1 MYKEEYENKF
11 EDFPL
16 TLWSREDQYCK
27 SFDEIIIFSW
37 EGLISLALY
46 IYASNKSGE
55 IIVIMKSLA
64 TSINFEY
71 FSFGSKKI
79 ILTSTLYSFTVNA
92 EFKVE
97 RRRISFLEDITF
109 VF

>member
-1 MYKEEYENKF
+1 
-11 EDFPL
+11 
-16 TLWSREDQYCK
+16 
-27 SFDEIIIFSW
+27 
-37 EGLISLALY
+37 
-46 IYASNKSGE
+46 
-55 IIVIMKSLA
+55 MKSLA